1 MIDSICVIGHP
12 SSLGGAD
19 TELDHQMRCWAAM
32 GIEVHVCPTAPL
44 DAHLLEMKL
53 EDRGVVYHAP
63 RDWPSVEG
71 LHCIAYCNDVFLS
84 EIAAIGNRARSTTFV
99 NCMSWNFA
107 KELEAQEQGLIDF
120 HLYQTKHSYWR
131 VSEKLR
137 GLGNRSVAFGTSFR
151 GCQGQKHATTEQH
164 NPPRLR
170 LRLR

>member
-1 MIDSICVIGHP
+1 
-12 SSLGGAD
+12 
-19 TELDHQMRCWAAM
+19 MRCWAAM

-84 EIAAIGNRARSTTFV
+84 EIAAISRHARSTTFV

-107 KELEAQEQGLIDF
+107 KELEAQEQGLI
-120 HLYQTKHSYWR
+120 
-131 VSEKLR
+131 R
-137 GLGNRSVAFGTSFR
+137 GMDLFRPSGRRTPEMLAGNRVDAPKQASAASW
-151 GCQGQKHATTEQH
+151 
-164 NPPRLR
+164 RLGSAGE
-170 LRLR
+170 